1 VARKAR
7 KTVTSAEL
15 PVRPAPYIAVGNG
28 WTINV
33 KVPGYGMWRRNPLQ
47 VSGYAVYNQTGS
59 DYHITIDRSYISQ
72 PANPDPSATLN
83 IHITSNTAIGSKTL
97 HWPGPGFLTTAQQD
111 WMDLYNGAGEFDG
124 LIGAFETQI
133 KLCATNVKL
142 SRDYDTAME
151 EYGRLRFAVAVESRQ
166 ARESFDEEL
175 ADWMKAACPPDAFL
189 PGFQKDGVS
198 YFLDLDRGVILSL
211 DPKPLLVES
220 GGGLDPGFANM
231 CGRIIGGKVAPL
243 TAAKWGDIQAGLVL
257 LRLRDKEH
265 AMRRSDF
272 AACLP
277 AKTLL
282 TLDQVVDQAVT
293 AWTEDVASSK
303 AYTVVATDNTLTNV
317 IGPDSARFHL
327 ATANLLDGGA
337 LIRLGTSKAE
347 ETADT
352 LAVYPGFAGVYE
364 IARVAE
370 LQAALPKVVRISKG
384 AKPYIVPE
392 LLAEGW
398 STALAKGSTVDATA
412 LAADLVAKG
421 AGCQFFAE
429 NLVVKEKSQLA
440 VYLLNLDESGPA
452 YYLGPKDEVVPGFK
466 DSGKNPLDLKDGQR
480 VRYYFSNGL
489 SSTAVASAP
498 DEAIVICG
506 ANKKSL
512 TPPLFVALK
521 NLNLLDL
528 VKARE
533 AYAAILLKKKAE
545 EAEAA
550 RIKVAALA
558 EEARIKA
565 ADEEKY
571 ANAWRIIEPQLG
583 SGPARLKLYAMREGA
598 PVAVRND
605 DERGVVGGTLL
616 GAIEV
621 TKKDKSLS
629 QGRRYRYL
637 EFPGGDRYHVW
648 IAGMANYIITSK
660 PNLPTGFKGYLVTRQ
675 K

>member
-1 VARKAR
+1 
-7 KTVTSAEL
+7 VTSPEP
-15 PVRPAPYIAVGNG
+15 PVQPAPYIAVGDG
-28 WTINV
+28 WTVNV
-33 KVPGYGMWRRNPLQ
+33 NVPGYGKWWRNPLQ
-47 VSGYAVYNQTGS
+47 VSTYAVYNQTGS
-59 DYHITIDRSYISQ
+59 DYHITIDRSYIST
-72 PANPDPSATLN
+72 PANPKPSAALGT
-83 IHITSNTAIGSKTL
+83 HITSNTAVGSRVL
-97 HWPGPGFLTTAQQD
+97 RWPAPGFLTAVQQD
-111 WMDLYNGAGEFDG
+111 WMDLYNGAGEFND
-124 LIGAFETQI
+124 LIDAFETQMR
-133 KLCATNVKL
+133 LSATNVKL
-142 SRDYDTAME
+142 SRDYDTALK
-151 EYGRLRFAVAVESRQ
+151 EYGRLHFAAVVESRQ

-189 PGFQKDGVS
+189 PGFQKEGVS

-220 GGGLDPGFANM
+220 GGGLDAGFANM
-231 CGRIIGGKVAPL
+231 CGRIIDGKVAPL

-282 TLDQVVDQAVT
+282 TLDQVVDQAVS
-293 AWTEDVASSK
+293 AWTKDVASSK
-303 AYTVVATDNTLTNV
+303 AYTVVATDNILTNV
-317 IGPDSARFHL
+317 TGPDSVRLHL
-327 ATANLLDGGA
+327 ETANLLDMGA

-364 IARVAE
+364 IARVPE

-398 STALAKGSTVDATA
+398 SKALEKASTVDATA
-412 LAADLVAKG
+412 LAADLVKKG

-440 VYLLNLDESGPA
+440 VYLWDLDESRPA

-466 DSGKNPLDLKDGQR
+466 DSGKKPLDLKDGQR
-480 VRYYFSNGL
+480 VRSYFGNGL

-506 ANKKSL
+506 VNKEPL

-521 NLNLLDL
+521 KLEPFDL

-533 AYAAILLKKKAE
+533 AYAAILLQKKKAE

-550 RIKVAALA
+550 RIKAAALA

-565 ADEEKY
+565 AALADKQKY
-571 ANAWRIIEPQLG
+571 ANAWQIIAPQLG

-605 DERGVVGGTLL
+605 DERGVVGGTEL
-616 GAIEV
+616 GTIVV
-621 TKKDKSLS
+621 TKTDKKLS
-629 QGRRYRYL
+629 GRRSYRYL
-637 EFPGGDRYHVW
+637 QFAGGDRSHDW
-648 IAGMANYIITSK
+648 ILGMANYIATNK
-660 PNLPTGFKGYLVTRQ
+660 PDLPDGFKGYFVTRQ